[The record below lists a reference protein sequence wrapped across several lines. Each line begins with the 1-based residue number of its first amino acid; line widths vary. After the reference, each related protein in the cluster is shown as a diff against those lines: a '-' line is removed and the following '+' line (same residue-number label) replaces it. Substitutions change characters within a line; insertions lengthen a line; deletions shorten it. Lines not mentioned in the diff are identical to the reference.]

1 MRVRFRRSFARDL
14 KAIHDDA
21 LLDRV
26 QHVIEAVEKAQS
38 LKEVTGVAKLAGTS
52 EFYRVRVGEFRIGLA
67 IEGDEVEFVRCLH
80 RREIYRYFP

>member
-26 QHVIEAVEKAQS
+26 QHVIEAVEEARS

>member
-26 QHVIEAVEKAQS
+26 QHVIEAVEEAQS